1 MNVKRIGVIILILN
15 RRSSC
20 YLYSKLYFVWM
31 RLKAEKAKL
40 KAKAGQNG
48 AASGGG
54 GSSDGPMSED
64 DLRANLLRLHKSNA
78 QLREMIKDANEKAES
93 RSEAQKRATN
103 RKIRAHLQE
112 LMDGLDQLKLK
123 SDFYGKLRER
133 AS

>member
-54 GSSDGPMSED
+54 GSSDGPMSGD